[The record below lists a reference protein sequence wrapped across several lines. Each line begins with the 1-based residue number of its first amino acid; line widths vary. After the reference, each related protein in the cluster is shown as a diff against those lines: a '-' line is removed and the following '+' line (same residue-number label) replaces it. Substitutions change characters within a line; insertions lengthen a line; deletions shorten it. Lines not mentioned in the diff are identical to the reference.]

1 MRKRTTLTANPAH
14 TRARLLFS
22 LAGIAAIVAGA
33 VLASSPARGAGLVA
47 EQGASVV
54 VLIGDGMGPAQR
66 AAIQYRFYG
75 KTERQP
81 MDDLDHYGMLRTH
94 AKGGGIATD
103 SAAAATAIATG
114 VKTKRNYV
122 GVGPDGKPL
131 ETLLEIAD
139 AQGKST
145 AIVSD
150 NDVTNATLAGFAAHH
165 DDRDNKRVIANQYLS
180 GTRPDLIFGGGE
192 EVWYPKGH
200 PGKVPDMIEDDASF
214 GRKNL
219 VEKAK
224 SKGYQYAWDRESF
237 ARLDGPKAL
246 AMTRTDALLREAFIR
261 KYNYKADPYAVPE
274 HEMVAKALEILENDP
289 QGFFM
294 AAEVDEI
301 DDAGHEHSPQLLFS
315 SGQELN
321 RIVTVLKR
329 YQRDHPNTLVIVTA
343 DHETGGLGIEA
354 HYQLGGAGVFP
365 VANSFENF
373 RLDWTTPGHTAV
385 NVPVTSAGPRSDRL
399 EGVRDNTR
407 VFDVASKV
415 LEADA
420 QREGPNQ

>member
-1 MRKRTTLTANPAH
+1 MTVTTTPVPA
-14 TRARLLFS
+14 RWAFS
-22 LAGIAAIVAGA
+22 AAGIAVIAAGA
-33 VLASSPARGAGLVA
+33 LLASSPAQGAAGGTP
-47 EQGASVV
+47 EQGTSVV

-75 KTERQP
+75 KTVRQP

-103 SAAAATAIATG
+103 SAAAATAMATG
-114 VKTKRNYV
+114 QKTKRNYV
-122 GVGPDGKPL
+122 GVGPNGKPL
-131 ETLLEIAD
+131 ETLLEIAGD
-139 AQGKST
+139 EGKST
-145 AIVSD
+145 AIISD

-192 EVWYPKGH
+192 EVWYPKGN
-200 PGKVPDMIEDDASF
+200 PGKVPNMIEDDSSF

-219 VEKAK
+219 VAKARRL
-224 SKGYQYAWDRESF
+224 GYEYAYDRRTF
-237 ARLDGPKAL
+237 AQVDGPKAL

-261 KYNYKADPYAVPE
+261 KYEYENDPYAVPE
-274 HEMVAKALEILENDP
+274 HEMVAKALEILDRDAD
-289 QGFFM
+289 GFFM
-294 AAEVDEI
+294 AVEVDEI
-301 DDAGHEHSPQLLFS
+301 DDAGHEHSPRLLFS

-321 RIVTVLKR
+321 RIAEVLKR
-329 YQRDHPNTLVIVTA
+329 YQREHPNTLVIITA

-354 HYQLGGAGVFP
+354 HYQAGGAGVFP
-365 VANSFENF
+365 VANSAETF

-385 NVPVTSAGPRSDRL
+385 NVPVTSIGPRSRRL

-407 VFDVASKV
+407 IFDVARKL
-415 LEADA
+415 LEQDVSA
-420 QREGPNQ
+420 E

>member
-1 MRKRTTLTANPAH
+1 M
-14 TRARLLFS
+14 
-22 LAGIAAIVAGA
+22 
-33 VLASSPARGAGLVA
+33 
-47 EQGASVV
+47 

-75 KTERQP
+75 KTVRQP

-103 SAAAATAIATG
+103 SAAAATAMATG
-114 VKTKRNYV
+114 QKTKRNYV
-122 GVGPDGKPL
+122 GVGPNGKPL
-131 ETLLEIAD
+131 ETLLEIAGD
-139 AQGKST
+139 ERKST
-145 AIVSD
+145 AIISD

-192 EVWYPKGH
+192 EVWYPKGN
-200 PGKVPDMIEDDASF
+200 PGKVPNMIEDDSSF

-219 VEKAK
+219 VAKARRL
-224 SKGYQYAWDRESF
+224 GYEYAYDRQTF
-237 ARLDGPKAL
+237 AQLDGPKAL

-261 KYNYKADPYAVPE
+261 KYEYENDPYAVPE
-274 HEMVAKALEILENDP
+274 HEMVAKALEILDRDAD
-289 QGFFM
+289 GFFM
-294 AAEVDEI
+294 AVEVDEI
-301 DDAGHEHSPQLLFS
+301 DDAGHEHSPRLLFS

-321 RIVTVLKR
+321 RIAEVLKR
-329 YQRDHPNTLVIVTA
+329 YQREHPNTLVIITA

-354 HYQLGGAGVFP
+354 HYQAGGAGVFP
-365 VANSFENF
+365 VANSAETF

-385 NVPVTSAGPRSDRL
+385 NVPVTSIGPRSRRL

-407 VFDVASKV
+407 VFDVARKL
-415 LEADA
+415 LEQDVSA
-420 QREGPNQ
+420 E